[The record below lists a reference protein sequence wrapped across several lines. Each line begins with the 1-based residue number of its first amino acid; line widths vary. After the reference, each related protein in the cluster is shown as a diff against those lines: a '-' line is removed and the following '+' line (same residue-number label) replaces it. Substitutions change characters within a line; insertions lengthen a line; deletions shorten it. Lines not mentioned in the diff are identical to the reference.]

1 MATTKHKSPI
11 LQEVHAMAA
20 DLHEAGLIDQ
30 GRMREFDAL
39 CHFDNIEEMS
49 PQRIKTLREKAH
61 VSQAVLAAALNI
73 SLPTIQKWEMGDRKP
88 SGSSLKLLHL
98 IERRGLEAVL

>member
-49 PQRIKTLREKAH
+49 PQKAH